1 MTDEIRPFKI
11 NISDEELDN
20 LNKKLALA
28 RIPDNVADAEWGEEN
43 GVTVDFI
50 RRTVEHWR
58 SRYSWR
64 EQEAKLNQMPQ
75 FKTTITLS
83 ATNKAGQAFDP
94 VEVHF
99 AHVKT
104 TATDQKPAI
113 PLLFLHGWPGHFAE
127 VQKAL
132 TALTAAGFDVV
143 SPSLM
148 GYGWSSL
155 PRQAGFNFF
164 HHGDV
169 FHRLMVRLGYDR
181 YVVQGGDWGAI
192 VSRAL
197 LMQYPEHA
205 VALHLNMPFI
215 RNRPELKP
223 GDEKNFTETELA
235 MIKRYEWF
243 AKEQRAYAQVHATK
257 PRTIGFAMHDS
268 PVGML
273 AWIADKMN
281 IWSDLENLPGGGY
294 TADEYITWTLMH
306 YFPGP
311 TTAMQ
316 MYRANFSEE
325 MQTTLTE
332 PVAKLLATN
341 RVENPVGVTV
351 FAKEIAAAPRV
362 WFEKENNVVFWR
374 FHAKGGHFAAYEQPK
389 DFAED
394 VIEFLSGQWKSFQQK
409 L

>member
-1 MTDEIRPFKI
+1 M
-11 NISDEELDN
+11 
-20 LNKKLALA
+20 
-28 RIPDNVADAEWGEEN
+28 
-43 GVTVDFI
+43 DFI

-205 VALHLNMPFI
+205 VALHLNMVCFLFVFVLVY
-215 RNRPELKP
+215 RSRCRK
-223 GDEKNFTETELA
+223 F
-235 MIKRYEWF
+235 W
-243 AKEQRAYAQVHATK
+243 
-257 PRTIGFAMHDS
+257 
-268 PVGML
+268 
-273 AWIADKMN
+273 
-281 IWSDLENLPGGGY
+281 
-294 TADEYITWTLMH
+294 
-306 YFPGP
+306 
-311 TTAMQ
+311 MQ
-316 MYRANFSEE
+316 
-325 MQTTLTE
+325 
-332 PVAKLLATN
+332 
-341 RVENPVGVTV
+341 
-351 FAKEIAAAPRV
+351 
-362 WFEKENNVVFWR
+362 
-374 FHAKGGHFAAYEQPK
+374 
-389 DFAED
+389 
-394 VIEFLSGQWKSFQQK
+394 KSN
-409 L
+409 